1 MRGGAKGRV
10 HPASSGGG
18 DRVRGGGAVGVAGSV
33 ASPSDD
39 GRDDSSLPLEPTG
52 KRPKVSDGNSAAS
65 ASPAVAAAAGVRVMT
80 WNIAAINNNPFE
92 YWIEHPDPAY
102 NEMMAAVGACIADP
116 AAHSAIDVPLGEI
129 FTDAM
134 WEELKAHMLGA
145 GACPAAHV
153 ATVDALWR
161 EDLRSRKVISGFLI
175 DGSLGKKRLASMPD
189 RLTNTIDAADGTKH
203 ARPSIINCYSGP
215 MGSVEVWWPAW
226 QDFIFVSSIEL
237 KRKGRVRPCEL
248 LKPISRKKYPALSE
262 EEELISPPLQMLCLA
277 LFDVALLTIVGR
289 VAPAWEVRRR
299 PRPHP
304 VRAMRASVS
313 ALRPSTSLLPPSF
326 SSPDAAR
333 AARARAERAEA

>member
-1 MRGGAKGRV
+1 MRGGRGGGRV
-10 HPASSGGG
+10 HPTSSSGGG
-18 DRVRGGGAVGVAGSV
+18 GAGAMEGATV
-33 ASPSDD
+33 PSDD
-39 GRDDSSLPLEPTG
+39 GRNDAPVPLAEPTG
-52 KRPKVSDGNSAAS
+52 KRPKVGDSESGS
-65 ASPAVAAAAGVRVMT
+65 GLRVMT

-116 AAHSAIDVPLGEI
+116 AAHSAIDVPLGDI

-134 WEELKAHMLGA
+134 WEELKVHLLGA

-153 ATVDALWR
+153 EKVDALWR
-161 EDLRSRKVISGFLI
+161 EDLRARKVISGFLV

-203 ARPSIINCYSGP
+203 ARPSIINCYSAP
-215 MGSVEVWWPAW
+215 MGSIAAWWAAW
-226 QDFIFVSSIEL
+226 KDFIFVDTIEL

-277 LFDVALLTIVGR
+277 LFDVALLSIVSR
-289 VAPAWEVRRR
+289 VAPMWEVRGRCR
-299 PRPHP
+299 VPFACSRGS
-304 VRAMRASVS
+304 RA
-313 ALRPSTSLLPPSF
+313 F
-326 SSPDAAR
+326 SR
-333 AARARAERAEA
+333 AARTRARVLTRARALSLSLFLSLLSSTDTARTTRPGTQ